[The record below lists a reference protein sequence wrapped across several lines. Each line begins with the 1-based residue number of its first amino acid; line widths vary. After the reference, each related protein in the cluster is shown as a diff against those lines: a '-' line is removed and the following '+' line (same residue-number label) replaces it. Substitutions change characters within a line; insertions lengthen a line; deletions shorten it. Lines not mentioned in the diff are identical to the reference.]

1 MNVGEDAH
9 IRPYINYKVV
19 VMKSNSIN
27 KLSFYLQMLKARF
40 GSGEYFIEMNISFTS
55 GTKQFPAYVKK
66 DGEKLVLS
74 FLGTKKDFEWKEIEN
89 IAKDYDAM
97 VLIYKER
104 GTDAIIN
111 ADDRNV
117 TLKYDDIAPIEKNT
131 TATVGERQYLIAPPK
146 ANDLLKEIGIMGQNG
161 KIKNDMVRKYN
172 QIDHFVELIADYLKK
187 LDGKIEVLDC
197 ACGKSYLSFALNYY
211 LKDVLKKDCHVT
223 GVDYSEIV
231 IEASKKS
238 AKNLGYNNMTF
249 VKADLTTY
257 IPDRKPDVVISL
269 HACDTA
275 TDMAIGAAIN
285 AGAKAIFAVPCC
297 HKELLG
303 QYSYEPFAPLLKHG
317 IFKARQADLL
327 TDSLRCLLLEAS
339 GYSVTAQEYISPVE
353 TPKNLLIKAFKDG
366 KNAKKATKEYYEL
379 KKMLGITPKLET
391 LIKLEAE

>member
-1 MNVGEDAH
+1 
-9 IRPYINYKVV
+9 
-19 VMKSNSIN
+19 MKSNSIN
-27 KLSFYLQMLKARF
+27 KLSFYLQMLKARY
-40 GSGEYFIEMNISFTS
+40 GNGEYFIEMNISFKS
-55 GTKQFPAYVKK
+55 GTKQFPASVKK

-74 FLGTKKDFEWKEIEN
+74 FSGTKKEFDWKEIEN

-97 VLIYKER
+97 VLVYKER
-104 GTDAIIN
+104 GTDAIIT

-146 ANDLLKEIGIMGQNG
+146 ANALLKEIGIMGQNG

-231 IEASKKS
+231 IEASRKS

-257 IPDRKPDVVISL
+257 TPEKKPDVVISL
-269 HACDTA
+269 HACDIA

>member
-1 MNVGEDAH
+1 
-9 IRPYINYKVV
+9 
-19 VMKSNSIN
+19 MKSNSIN
-27 KLSFYLQMLKARF
+27 KLGFYLTMLSSRY
-40 GSGEYFIEMNISFTS
+40 GNGEYFIEMKINFKS
-55 GTKQFPAYVKK
+55 GTKSFPATVKK
-66 DGEKLVLS
+66 DGEELALTFSGAKQPFS
-74 FLGTKKDFEWKEIEN
+74 WEKISE
-89 IAKDYDAM
+89 IAKDYDSM
-97 VLIYKER
+97 QLVYKER
-104 GTDAIIN
+104 GTEAIIN

-117 TLKYDDIAPIEKNT
+117 TLRYDDIAPIEKNT

-161 KIKNDMVRKYN
+161 KIKNDMIRKYN

-238 AKNLGYNNMTF
+238 AKNLGYTNMTF

-257 IPDRKPDVVISL
+257 KVERKPDVVISL

-297 HKELLG
+297 HKELLS
-303 QYSYEPFAPLLKHG
+303 QYSYEPFAPLLKYG

-353 TPKNLLIKAFKDG
+353 TPKNLLIKAFRDG
-366 KNAKKATKEYYEL
+366 NNRKKATKEYFEL

>member
-1 MNVGEDAH
+1 
-9 IRPYINYKVV
+9 
-19 VMKSNSIN
+19 MKSNSIN

-40 GSGEYFIEMNISFTS
+40 GDGEYFIEMNISFKS
-55 GTKQFPAYVKK
+55 GTKQFPASVKK

-74 FLGTKKDFEWKEIEN
+74 FSGTKKDFEWKEIEN
-89 IAKDYDAM
+89 IAREYDAM
-97 VLIYKER
+97 VLVYKER
-104 GTDAIIN
+104 GTDAIIT

-172 QIDHFVELIADYLKK
+172 QIDHFVELISDYLKK

-231 IEASKKS
+231 IEASRKS

-257 IPDRKPDVVISL
+257 TPERKPDVVISL

-303 QYSYEPFAPLLKHG
+303 QYSYEPFAPLLKYG

-366 KNAKKATKEYYEL
+366 KNAKKATREYYEL
-379 KKMLGITPKLET
+379 KKMLGINPKLET

>member
-1 MNVGEDAH
+1 
-9 IRPYINYKVV
+9 
-19 VMKSNSIN
+19 MKSSAIN
-27 KLSFYLQMLKARF
+27 KLEFYTAMLNARL
-40 GSGEYFIEMNISFTS
+40 GDGEYFIEMKISFKS
-55 GTKQFPAYVKK
+55 GTKTFPASVKK
-66 DGEKLVLS
+66 EGDGLVLTFS
-74 FLGTKKDFEWKEIEN
+74 GASEPFSWKRICEIARE
-89 IAKDYDAM
+89 YDSM
-97 VLIYKER
+97 QLIYRER
-104 GTDAIIN
+104 GTDAVIN

-117 TLKYDDIAPIEKNT
+117 TLKYDDIAPVEKNT
-131 TATVGERQYLIAPPK
+131 TATVGERKYLIAPPK
-146 ANDLLKEIGIMGQNG
+146 ANALLTEIGIMGQNG
-161 KIKNDMVRKYN
+161 KIKNDMIRKYN

-223 GVDYSEIV
+223 GVDYSETV
-231 IEASKKS
+231 IKASKKS
-238 AKNLGYNNMTF
+238 AENLGYSNMTF
-249 VKADLTTY
+249 IKADLTTY
-257 IPDRKPDVVISL
+257 VPERRPDVVISL

-303 QYSYEPFAPLLKHG
+303 QYSYEPFAPLLKYG

-339 GYSVTAQEYISPVE
+339 GYTVTAQEYISPVE
-353 TPKNLLIKAFKDG
+353 TPKNLLIKAFRDG
-366 KNAKKATKEYYEL
+366 KNQRKATEEYYKL

-391 LIKLEAE
+391 LINLEEN

>member
-1 MNVGEDAH
+1 
-9 IRPYINYKVV
+9 
-19 VMKSNSIN
+19 MKSNIVQ
-27 KLSFYLQMLKARF
+27 KLSFYLTMLKARY
-40 GSGEYFIEMNISFTS
+40 GEGEYFIKMEISFKS
-55 GTKQFPAYVKK
+55 GTKSFPATV
-66 DGEKLVLS
+66 EKEENSLIMRFS
-74 FLGTKKDFEWKEIEN
+74 GTTMPFEWEKISE
-89 IAKDYDAM
+89 IAKEYDAM
-97 VLIYKER
+97 TLVYKER

-117 TLKYDDIAPIEKNT
+117 TLRYDDIKPIEKNT
-131 TATVGERQYLIAPPK
+131 TATVGDRQYLIAPPR

-211 LKDVLKKDCHVT
+211 LRDVLKKDCHVT

-238 AKNLGYNNMTF
+238 AKNLGYTNMTF

-257 IPDRKPDVVISL
+257 KPERKPDVVISL
-269 HACDTA
+269 HACDIA
-275 TDMAIGAAIN
+275 TDMALGAAIN

-303 QYSYEPFAPLLKHG
+303 QYSYEPFAPLLKYG

-327 TDSLRCLLLEAS
+327 TDSIRCLLLEAS

-353 TPKNLLIKAFKDG
+353 TPKNLLIKAFRDG
-366 KNAKKATKEYYEL
+366 KNSKKARDEYYKL
-379 KKMLGITPKLET
+379 KEMLGITPKLET
-391 LIKLEAE
+391 LINLEAE

>member
-1 MNVGEDAH
+1 
-9 IRPYINYKVV
+9 
-19 VMKSNSIN
+19 MKSNSIS
-27 KLSFYLQMLKARF
+27 KLGFYLQMLKARY
-40 GSGEYFIEMNISFTS
+40 GNGEYFIEMQISFKSGTKSFPASVKKDGDVLILTFS
-55 GTKQFPAYVKK
+55 GTKQPFEW
-66 DGEKLVLS
+66 EKLS
-74 FLGTKKDFEWKEIEN
+74 Q
-89 IAKDYDAM
+89 IAKDYDSM
-97 VLIYKER
+97 QIIYKER

-117 TLKYDDIAPIEKNT
+117 TLRYDDIAPIEKNT

-146 ANDLLKEIGIMGQNG
+146 ANALLKEIGIMGQNG

-172 QIDHFVELIADYLKK
+172 QIDHFVELIAEYLKR

-211 LKDVLKKDCHVT
+211 LRDVLKKDCHVT
-223 GVDYSEIV
+223 GVDYSDIV

-238 AKNLGYNNMTF
+238 AKNLGYTNMTF

-257 IPDRKPDVVISL
+257 KVERKPDVVISL

-275 TDMAIGAAIN
+275 TDMAIGAGIN

-297 HKELLG
+297 HKELLS
-303 QYSYEPFAPLLKHG
+303 QYSYEPFAPLLKYG

-327 TDSLRCLLLEAS
+327 TDSLRCLLLEAA
-339 GYSVTAQEYISPVE
+339 GYSVAAQEYISPVE

-366 KNAKKATKEYYEL
+366 KNRERAKREYFEL
-379 KKMLGITPKLET
+379 KKMLGINPKLET
-391 LIKLEAE
+391 LINLEAE

>member
-1 MNVGEDAH
+1 
-9 IRPYINYKVV
+9 
-19 VMKSNSIN
+19 MKSSTIN
-27 KLSFYLQMLKARF
+27 KLEFYTSMLNARY
-40 GSGEYFIEMNISFTS
+40 GDGEYFIEMNISFKS
-55 GTKQFPAYVKK
+55 GTKAFPASVKK
-66 DGEKLVLS
+66 VGDELVLT
-74 FLGTKKDFEWKEIEN
+74 FLGAKQSFSWKKLCD
-89 IAKDYDAM
+89 IAREYDSM
-97 VLIYKER
+97 QLIYRER
-104 GTDAIIN
+104 GTDAIIS

-131 TATVGERQYLIAPPK
+131 TATVGERKYLIAPPR

-172 QIDHFVELIADYLKK
+172 QIDHFVELVADYLKR

-211 LKDVLKKDCHVT
+211 LRDVLKKDCHIT
-223 GVDYSEIV
+223 GVDYSDVV
-231 IEASKKS
+231 IKASNKS
-238 AKNLGYNNMTF
+238 AQNLGYSNMTF

-257 IPDRKPDVVISL
+257 VPEKAPDVVISL

-303 QYSYEPFAPLLKHG
+303 QYSYEPFAPLLKYG

-339 GYSVTAQEYISPVE
+339 GYTVTAQEYISPVE

-366 KNAKKATKEYYEL
+366 KNQKKATEEYLKLKE
-379 KKMLGITPKLET
+379 MLGITPKLET
-391 LIKLEAE
+391 LINLEEK

>member
-1 MNVGEDAH
+1 
-9 IRPYINYKVV
+9 
-19 VMKSNSIN
+19 MKSNTIQ
-27 KLSFYLQMLKARF
+27 KLSFYLTMLKSRY
-40 GSGEYFIEMNISFTS
+40 GEGEYFIGLEISYKS
-55 GTKQFPAYVKK
+55 GTKSFPATVKNE
-66 DGEKLVLS
+66 DGKLIMKFSGSTMPFTWEKIS
-74 FLGTKKDFEWKEIEN
+74 E
-89 IAKDYDAM
+89 IAKEYDAM
-97 VLIYKER
+97 TLIYKER

-117 TLKYDDIAPIEKNT
+117 TLRYDDIKPIEKNT
-131 TATVGERQYLIAPPK
+131 TATVGDRQYLIAPPR

-211 LKDVLKKDCHVT
+211 LRDVLKKDCHVT
-223 GVDYSEIV
+223 GVDYSEVV
-231 IEASKKS
+231 IEASRKS
-238 AKNLGYNNMTF
+238 AKNLGYTNMTF

-257 IPDRKPDVVISL
+257 KPERKPDVVISL
-269 HACDTA
+269 HACDIA
-275 TDMAIGAAIN
+275 TDMALGAAIN

-303 QYSYEPFAPLLKHG
+303 QYSYEPFAPLLKYG

-327 TDSLRCLLLEAS
+327 TDSIRCLLLEAA

-366 KNAKKATKEYYEL
+366 KNSKKATEEYYRL
-379 KKMLGITPKLET
+379 KEMLGITPKLET
-391 LIKLEAE
+391 LIKLEAK

>member
-1 MNVGEDAH
+1 
-9 IRPYINYKVV
+9 
-19 VMKSNSIN
+19 MKSNSIN
-27 KLSFYLQMLKARF
+27 KLSFYLQMLKARY
-40 GSGEYFIEMNISFTS
+40 GNGEYFIEMNISFKS
-55 GTKQFPAYVKK
+55 GTKQFPASVKK

-74 FLGTKKDFEWKEIEN
+74 FSGTKKDFEWKEIEN

-146 ANDLLKEIGIMGQNG
+146 ANALLKEIGIMGQNG

-172 QIDHFVELIADYLKK
+172 QIDHFVELIADYLKR

-238 AKNLGYNNMTF
+238 AKNLGYSNMTF

-257 IPDRKPDVVISL
+257 TPERKPDVVISL

-366 KNAKKATKEYYEL
+366 KNAKKATREYYEL

>member
-1 MNVGEDAH
+1 
-9 IRPYINYKVV
+9 
-19 VMKSNSIN
+19 MKSNSIQ
-27 KLSFYLQMLKARF
+27 KLSFYLTMLKARY
-40 GSGEYFIEMNISFTS
+40 GEGEYFIKMEISFKS
-55 GTKQFPAYVKK
+55 GTKSFPATV
-66 DGEKLVLS
+66 EKEENSLVMRFS
-74 FLGTKKDFEWKEIEN
+74 GTTMPFEWEKISD
-89 IAKDYDAM
+89 IAKEYDALTL
-97 VLIYKER
+97 VYKER
-104 GTDAIIN
+104 GTDAIVN

-117 TLKYDDIAPIEKNT
+117 TLRYDDIAPIEKNT
-131 TATVGERQYLIAPPK
+131 TATVGDRQYLIAPPR

-172 QIDHFVELIADYLKK
+172 QIDHFVELVADYLKK

-211 LKDVLKKDCHVT
+211 LRDVLKKDCHVT
-223 GVDYSEIV
+223 GVDYSEVV

-238 AKNLGYNNMTF
+238 AKNLGYTNMTF

-257 IPDRKPDVVISL
+257 KPERKVDVVISL
-269 HACDTA
+269 HACDVA
-275 TDMAIGAAIN
+275 TDMALGAAIN

-303 QYSYEPFAPLLKHG
+303 QYSYEPFAPLLKYG

-327 TDSLRCLLLEAS
+327 TDSIRCLLLEAS

-366 KNAKKATKEYYEL
+366 KNCKKAREEYYKL
-379 KKMLGITPKLET
+379 KEMLGITPKLET
-391 LIKLEAE
+391 LINLEAE

>member
-1 MNVGEDAH
+1 
-9 IRPYINYKVV
+9 
-19 VMKSNSIN
+19 MKSNSVN
-27 KLSFYLQMLKARF
+27 KLGFYLTMLKSRY
-40 GSGEYFIEMNISFTS
+40 GNGEYFIEIIINFKS
-55 GTKQFPAYVKK
+55 GTKSFPASVKK
-66 DGEKLVLS
+66 DGEELILTFS
-74 FLGTKKDFEWKEIEN
+74 GTKQPFSWEKISD
-89 IAKDYDAM
+89 IAKDYDSM
-97 VLIYKER
+97 QLVYKER

-117 TLKYDDIAPIEKNT
+117 TLRYDDIAPIEKNT

-146 ANDLLKEIGIMGQNG
+146 ANALLKEIGIMGQNG
-161 KIKNDMVRKYN
+161 KIKNDMIRKYN

-187 LDGKIEVLDC
+187 LDGKIEVLDY

-238 AKNLGYNNMTF
+238 AKNLGYTNMTF

-257 IPDRKPDVVISL
+257 KVERKPDVVISL

-297 HKELLG
+297 HKELLS
-303 QYSYEPFAPLLKHG
+303 QYSYEPFAPLLKYG

-366 KNAKKATKEYYEL
+366 NNRKKATKEYFEL

>member
-1 MNVGEDAH
+1 
-9 IRPYINYKVV
+9 
-19 VMKSNSIN
+19 MKTNSIN
-27 KLSFYLQMLKARF
+27 KLSFYLQMLRARY
-40 GSGEYFIEMNISFTS
+40 GEGEYFIEMNISFKS
-55 GTKQFPAYVKK
+55 GTKQFPASVKK
-66 DGEKLVLS
+66 DGDKLILTFS
-74 FLGTKKDFEWKEIEN
+74 GNKKPFDWKDIET

-97 VLIYKER
+97 TLVYRER
-104 GTDAIIN
+104 GTDAIVN

-117 TLKYDDIAPIEKNT
+117 TLKYDDIAPVEKNT

-146 ANDLLKEIGIMGQNG
+146 ANALLKEIGIMAENG

-211 LKDVLKKDCHVT
+211 LRDVLKKDCHVT

-231 IEASKKS
+231 IQASRKS
-238 AKNLGYNNMTF
+238 AKNLGYSNMTF

-257 IPDRKPDVVISL
+257 TPERKPDVVISL

-275 TDMAIGAAIN
+275 TDMAIGVAIN

-303 QYSYEPFAPLLKHG
+303 QYSYEPFAPLLKYG

-379 KKMLGITPKLET
+379 KKMFGITPKLET